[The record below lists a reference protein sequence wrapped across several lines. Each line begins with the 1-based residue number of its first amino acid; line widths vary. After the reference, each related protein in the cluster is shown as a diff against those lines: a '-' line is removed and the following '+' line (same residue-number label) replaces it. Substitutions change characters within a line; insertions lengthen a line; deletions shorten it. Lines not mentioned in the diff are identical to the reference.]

1 MKILVIQK
9 KRIGD
14 VLTSTIILEALKERF
29 PNAELHYLV
38 YENSYA
44 VVKNNK
50 FIDKIVVLDEKSR
63 KEKLAFLAFLFQ
75 IRKEKYDIVID
86 AYGKPNS
93 VILAWFSGAKKTI
106 SFEKSYSKLLLSDV
120 INRNISSES
129 NASKAIEH
137 RMALLKPLGI
147 DFNLI
152 APKIFLSEEEI
163 NIGKQKL
170 IDAKI
175 DISKN
180 ILMISALGSQDI
192 KNYPLQYMAEVLD
205 YIVAQKE
212 VQILFNYLPWQQN
225 QAKEIFNLCNEATK
239 KNIFIDFFQDDLREF
254 LAILFH
260 CKALIGNEG
269 GAANMAK
276 ALQIP
281 TFSIYS
287 PGIIKTDWNVFEN
300 TTTNISVHYDDYADE
315 LPNEGDL
322 FEKYSKFKPN
332 YFYDKL
338 LDFLNFN
345 CK

>member
-14 VLTSTIILEALKERF
+14 VLTSTIILEALKARF
-29 PNAELHYLV
+29 PDAELHYLV

-63 KEKLAFLAFLFQ
+63 KGKLAFLAFLFK

-120 INRNISSES
+120 VNRNISSES

-137 RMALLKPLGI
+137 RMALLKPLEI
-147 DFNLI
+147 DFKIL

-163 NIGKQKL
+163 SIGKQKL
-170 IDAKI
+170 LDAKI

-180 ILMISALGSQDI
+180 ILMISALGSQEI
-192 KNYPLQYMAEVLD
+192 KSYPLHYMAEVLD
-205 YIVAQKE
+205 YIVVQKE

-225 QAKEIFNLCNEATK
+225 QAIEIYNLCNETTK
-239 KNIFIDFFQDDLREF
+239 NNIFIDFFQEDLREF
-254 LAILFH
+254 LAVLFH

-276 ALQIP
+276 ALEIP

-287 PGIIKTDWNVFEN
+287 PGIKKTDWNVFEN
-300 TTTNISVHYDDYADE
+300 TTTNISVHYDDYECD

-322 FEKYSKFKPN
+322 FEKYSKFKPS
-332 YFYDKL
+332 YFQEKL
-338 LDFLNFN
+338 HDFLNFN
-345 CK
+345 CR

>member
-1 MKILVIQK
+1 
-9 KRIGD
+9 
-14 VLTSTIILEALKERF
+14 
-29 PNAELHYLV
+29 
-38 YENSYA
+38 
-44 VVKNNK
+44 
-50 FIDKIVVLDEKSR
+50 
-63 KEKLAFLAFLFQ
+63 
-75 IRKEKYDIVID
+75 
-86 AYGKPNS
+86 
-93 VILAWFSGAKKTI
+93 
-106 SFEKSYSKLLLSDV
+106 
-120 INRNISSES
+120 
-129 NASKAIEH
+129 
-137 RMALLKPLGI
+137 MALLKPLGI
-147 DFNLI
+147 DFKLI

-163 NIGKQKL
+163 SIGKQKL

-205 YIVAQKE
+205 YIVTQKD

-225 QAKEIFNLCNEATK
+225 QAKEIFNLCNETTK

-338 LDFLNFN
+338 HDFLNFN

>member
-63 KEKLAFLAFLFQ
+63 KEKLAFLAFLFK

-147 DFNLI
+147 DFNLF

-163 NIGKQKL
+163 NISKQKL

-260 CKALIGNEG
+260 
-269 GAANMAK
+269 
-276 ALQIP
+276 
-281 TFSIYS
+281 
-287 PGIIKTDWNVFEN
+287 
-300 TTTNISVHYDDYADE
+300 
-315 LPNEGDL
+315 
-322 FEKYSKFKPN
+322 
-332 YFYDKL
+332 
-338 LDFLNFN
+338 
-345 CK
+345 

>member
-14 VLTSTIILEALKERF
+14 VLTSTIILEALKERY
-29 PNAELHYLV
+29 PNAELHYLI

-63 KEKLAFLAFLFQ
+63 KGKLAFLAFLFK

-120 INRNISSES
+120 INRNISSDS

-147 DFNLI
+147 DFKLI

-175 DISKN
+175 DSSKN

-225 QAKEIFNLCNEATK
+225 HAIEIFNLCNETTK

>member
-14 VLTSTIILEALKERF
+14 VLTSTIILEALKARF
-29 PNAELHYLV
+29 PDAELHYLV

-63 KEKLAFLAFLFQ
+63 KGKLAFLAFLFK

-106 SFEKSYSKLLLSDV
+106 SFEKTYSKLLLTHV
-120 INRNISSES
+120 VNRNIASES

-163 NIGKQKL
+163 SIGKQKL
-170 IDAKI
+170 LDAKI

-180 ILMISALGSQDI
+180 ILMISALGSQEI
-192 KNYPLQYMAEVLD
+192 KSYPLHYMAEVLD
-205 YIVAQKE
+205 YIVVQKE

-225 QAKEIFNLCNEATK
+225 QAIEIYNLCNETTK
-239 KNIFIDFFQDDLREF
+239 NNIFIDFFQEDLREF
-254 LAILFH
+254 LAVLFH

-276 ALQIP
+276 ALEIP

-287 PGIIKTDWNVFEN
+287 PGIKKTDWNVFEN
-300 TTTNISVHYDDYADE
+300 TTTNISVHYDDYEGD
-315 LPNEGDL
+315 LPIEGDL
-322 FEKYSKFKPN
+322 FEKYSKFKPS
-332 YFYDKL
+332 YFQEKL
-338 LDFLNFN
+338 HDFLNFN
-345 CK
+345 CR

>member
-14 VLTSTIILEALKERF
+14 VLTSTIILEALRAHF
-29 PNAELHYLV
+29 PDTELHYLV

-50 FIDKIVVLDEKSR
+50 FIDKIVILDEKSR
-63 KEKLAFLAFLFQ
+63 KGKLAFLSFLFK

-106 SFEKSYSKLLLSDV
+106 SFEKSYSKLLLTNV
-120 INRNISSES
+120 VNRNMSTDS
-129 NASKAIEH
+129 NASKALEH

-147 DFNLI
+147 NFKLL
-152 APKIFLSEEEI
+152 APKLFLSEEEI

-170 IDAKI
+170 IEAKI
-175 DISKN
+175 DITKN
-180 ILMISALGSQDI
+180 LLMISALGSQDV
-192 KNYPLQYMAEVLD
+192 KNYPLPYMAQVLD
-205 YIVAQKE
+205 YIVEQKE

-225 QAKEIFNLCNEATK
+225 QAIEIYNLCNETTK
-239 KNIFIDFFQDDLREF
+239 KNIFIDFFQEDLREF

-260 CKALIGNEG
+260 CQALIGNEG

-287 PGIIKTDWNVFEN
+287 PGIMKASWNLFEN
-300 TTTNISVHYDDYADE
+300 TTTNISVHYDDYPHE

-332 YFYDKL
+332 YFYNKL
-338 LDFLNFN
+338 HDFLNFN

>member
-14 VLTSTIILEALKERF
+14 VLTSTIILEALKARF
-29 PNAELHYLV
+29 PDAELHYLV

-63 KEKLAFLAFLFQ
+63 KGKLAFLAFLLK

-106 SFEKSYSKLLLSDV
+106 SFEKTYSKLLLTHV
-120 INRNISSES
+120 VNRNIASES

-163 NIGKQKL
+163 SIGNQKL
-170 IDAKI
+170 LDAKI

-180 ILMISALGSQDI
+180 ILMISALGSQEI
-192 KNYPLQYMAEVLD
+192 KSYPLHYMAEVLD
-205 YIVAQKE
+205 YIVVQKE

-225 QAKEIFNLCNEATK
+225 QAIEIYNLCNETTK
-239 KNIFIDFFQDDLREF
+239 NNIFIDFFQEDLREF
-254 LAILFH
+254 LAVLFH

-276 ALQIP
+276 ALEIP

-287 PGIIKTDWNVFEN
+287 PGIKKTDWNVFEN
-300 TTTNISVHYDDYADE
+300 TTTNISVHYDDYEGD

-322 FEKYSKFKPN
+322 FEKYSKFKPS
-332 YFYDKL
+332 YFQEKL
-338 LDFLNFN
+338 HDFLNFN
-345 CK
+345 CR

>member
-29 PNAELHYLV
+29 PNAELHYLI

-44 VVKNNK
+44 VVKNNI

-63 KEKLAFLAFLFQ
+63 KRKLAFLTFLFK
-75 IRKEKYDIVID
+75 IRKENYDIVID

-93 VILAWFSGAKKTI
+93 VILAWFSGAKSTI
-106 SFEKSYSKLLLSDV
+106 SFEKSYSKLLLTDV
-120 INRNISSES
+120 INRNIFSES
-129 NASKAIEH
+129 NASIAIEH
-137 RMALLKPLGI
+137 RMALLKPIGI

-163 NIGKQKL
+163 SIGKKKL
-170 IDAKI
+170 INAKI

-212 VQILFNYLPWQQN
+212 VQILFNYLPWQKN
-225 QAKEIFNLCNEATK
+225 QAIEIYNLCNETTK

-254 LAILFH
+254 LSILYH

-287 PGIIKTDWNVFEN
+287 PGIKKTDWNVFEN
-300 TTTNISVHYDDYADE
+300 ANTNISVHYDDYSHD

-322 FEKYSKFKPN
+322 FEKYNKFKPN
-332 YFYDKL
+332 YFYNKL
-338 LDFLNFN
+338 HEFLNFN
-345 CK
+345 CS

>member
-14 VLTSTIILEALKERF
+14 VLTSTIILEALKEQF

-44 VVKNNK
+44 VVKNNN
-50 FIDKIVVLDEKSR
+50 FIDKIVVLDEKAR
-63 KEKLAFLAFLFQ
+63 KGKLAFLAFLFK

-106 SFEKSYSKLLLSDV
+106 SFEKSYSKLFLTHV
-120 INRNISSES
+120 VNRNISSES
-129 NASKAIEH
+129 NASKAIVH

-152 APKIFLSEEEI
+152 TPKIFLSEEEI
-163 NIGKQKL
+163 GIGKQKL
-170 IDAKI
+170 IEAKI

-192 KNYPLQYMAEVLD
+192 KNYPLEYMAEVLD
-205 YIVAQKE
+205 NIVSQKE
-212 VQILFNYLPWQQN
+212 VQILFNYLPWQKN
-225 QAKEIFNLCNEATK
+225 QAIEIYKLCSDTTK
-239 KNIFIDFFQDDLREF
+239 KSIFIDFFQDDLREF

-287 PGIIKTDWNVFEN
+287 PGIIKTDWNLFEN
-300 TTTNISVHYDDYADE
+300 ATTNISVHYDDYADE
-315 LPNEGDL
+315 LTNEGDL

-332 YFYDKL
+332 YFYNKL
-338 LDFLNFN
+338 NDFLNFN